1 MKKPNENTYEITYFL
16 KQSYPWTV
24 AWWKWCER
32 IEGKEYIVWDYQLC
46 SIKKWI
52 EILKD
57 LWWDGDK
64 TKLDTD
70 FNDLID

>member
-16 KQSYPWTV
+16 KNSYPWLV
-24 AWWKWCER
+24 AWWKWYEK
-32 IEGKEYIVWDYQLC
+32 IEWKEYVVWDYQVC
-46 SIKKWI
+46 SKKKWI

-64 TKLDTD
+64 TKLNTD
-70 FNDLID
+70 FEDLFD

>member
-24 AWWKWCER
+24 AWWKWYEK
-32 IEGKEYIVWDYQLC
+32 IEWKECVVWDYQVC
-46 SIKKWI
+46 SKKKWI

-64 TKLDTD
+64 TKLNTD
-70 FNDLID
+70 FEDLFD